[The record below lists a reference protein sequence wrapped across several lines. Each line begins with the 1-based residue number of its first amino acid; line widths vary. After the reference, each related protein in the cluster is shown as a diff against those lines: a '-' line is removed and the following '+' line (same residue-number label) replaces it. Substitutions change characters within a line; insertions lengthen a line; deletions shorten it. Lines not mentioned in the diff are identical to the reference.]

1 MYTWFLI
8 NLNFCDCNDND
19 DDQQKTVVRCI
30 DYWLEKGPYQYWS
43 TLQSLFWNS
52 TCQAEKYIFQWFK
65 TFSSGDGD
73 DIVLLVFNHFPA
85 IVLQFYIHSEV
96 KKNMF
101 SFKEYFSEFFR
112 HEGRRCIWGIVH
124 NTSNCFYRPSNPFT
138 NLLSKSAKSEF
149 FFSEDRF
156 WSIGK
161 TSLIKHEELDQ
172 FMKLT
177 IKSWKLLSYHE
188 NNHQI
193 IKIITTS

>member
-1 MYTWFLI
+1 MHWLLI
-8 NLNFCDCNDND
+8 G
-19 DDQQKTVVRCI
+19 
-30 DYWLEKGPYQYWS
+30 KGALSVLIHSPVFILKFYM
-43 TLQSLFWNS
+43 
-52 TCQAEKYIFQWFK
+52 
-65 TFSSGDGD
+65 SSWK
-73 DIVLLVFNHFPA
+73 IHFPM
-85 IVLQFYIHSEV
+85 IQNLFKWWWWWYCLISFQPLSCHCFTILYTFWGE
-96 KKNMF
+96 KNMF

-124 NTSNCFYRPSNPFT
+124 NTSNSFYCRSNPFT

-193 IKIITTS
+193 MKITSWKLS